1 MSMARSSGR
10 RAAARRVRF
19 LLIAC
24 SGLFVASPLS
34 IHSQSRI
41 ESFRLASDSPLAT
54 DGTLVYGVADDHR
67 TLLVSPGASSPWQP
81 MALRPSPG
89 RISGL
94 AWIRDGLYVA
104 DEASRAIYRVP
115 DVERSSVQMRLVG
128 SPARPATVVVQG
140 PPLVR
145 PGSLAFVGGRLLI
158 ADRGAN
164 AVFHLDPQGDRRLD
178 VLARGLPDGAIY
190 LAVDKGV
197 VAITSP
203 DAGEIRQPAPFESG
217 FTQKGPAPMEFSIWR
232 TRVAA
237 DPVPESASQKRLPA
251 GVARSI
257 QRPGAAILARGSLF
271 MVDEGA
277 GWVCVA
283 LRQQQRWTK
292 LAPATPVAKPAG
304 LLPLGDTLLVLD
316 GDRGVLERWPLP
328 VPTDVDLGREIRPAL
343 EALYSRLFERRAL
356 ATRRVAWRGTLDQTL
371 KEEGLGEMPRG
382 SKLPSIVCALNP
394 GVCVQDQWRPPVEGR
409 IVVPDVPIDRVVD
422 LATLD
427 TAELGDGRTLGDE
440 VNRRIVSPTF
450 HDYRSGAEL
459 IELNASRLSALQKAP
474 TYGKQKWGPYD
485 ANTILAL
492 GQKDFPP
499 GFSLTVPTE
508 KARALVALPRLL
520 LRDDSWLT
528 DIRLISPSFSWT
540 PLEETEA
547 KAYAI
552 DPQPP
557 PGPAPSPAPCDM
569 NALQQERAELVKTIH
584 HTLPPN
590 LGTVKVGVLEVGG
603 IDVQHPAFGGPNVA
617 FSFISTPPTPAPA
630 VTDPP
635 TCASASTADDHGTSV
650 AGLIASRQAGLV
662 GFAPNVQI
670 VPLRSTDD
678 VVGDEL
684 FAAFRDRKVRIFNLS
699 LHYREKLV
707 KNIRRRI
714 HELDALFIVAAGN
727 DPTDQKPVCESIDPY
742 PAYPVCEGERPNVL
756 VVAGTTFQGNA
767 LIDPTVNPPA
777 AGSNWNENVVQIAAP
792 GTGYHAPTRNN
803 GYAPVSGTSFA
814 APLVTATAA
823 ILFAEG
829 VTDPWLIKQRIIATA
844 DQKVNL
850 LGKVF
855 GAGLLNVERAVT
867 APQFAILTKGTT
879 TKRVDLQLG
888 PQTNAISISWAG
900 GSRTLPLANVRRL
913 TKNQAGGTYRIIYLD
928 DVTNRLIVQTE
939 VDRGNW
945 AVRYQVVDAGTGAV
959 APAIV
964 SDQIENYDDYVGPVS

>member
-1 MSMARSSGR
+1 
-10 RAAARRVRF
+10 V
-19 LLIAC
+19 
-24 SGLFVASPLS
+24 
-34 IHSQSRI
+34 
-41 ESFRLASDSPLAT
+41 
-54 DGTLVYGVADDHR
+54 
-67 TLLVSPGASSPWQP
+67 
-81 MALRPSPG
+81 
-89 RISGL
+89 
-94 AWIRDGLYVA
+94 
-104 DEASRAIYRVP
+104 
-115 DVERSSVQMRLVG
+115 
-128 SPARPATVVVQG
+128 
-140 PPLVR
+140 
-145 PGSLAFVGGRLLI
+145 
-158 ADRGAN
+158 
-164 AVFHLDPQGDRRLD
+164 D
-178 VLARGLPDGAIY
+178 VLVPGLPEGAIY
-190 LAVDKGV
+190 VAVDRGV

-203 DAGEIRQPAPFESG
+203 DAGEVRQPAPFGGG
-217 FTQKGPAPMEFSIWR
+217 FAQKGPAPMEFSIWK
-232 TRVAA
+232 TRAST

-257 QRPGAAILARGSLF
+257 QRPGAAVLARGSLF

-283 LRQQQRWTK
+283 LRQQRWTK
-292 LAPATPVAKPAG
+292 LAPATPVSRPTG

-328 VPTDVDLGREIRPAL
+328 VPTDIDLGREIRPAL
-343 EALYSRLFERRAL
+343 DALYSRLLERRAL

-371 KEEGLGEMPRG
+371 REEGFGDATQG
-382 SKLPSIVCALNP
+382 SKVPSIVCALNP
-394 GVCVQDQWRPPVEGR
+394 GVCVQDQWRPPVAGKV
-409 IVVPDVPIDRVVD
+409 VVPDVPIDRVVD
-422 LATLD
+422 LATIE
-427 TAELGDGRTLGDE
+427 TAELADGRTIGDE
-440 VNRRIVSPTF
+440 VGRRIVSPDF
-450 HDYRSGAEL
+450 NDYRSGAEL

-474 TYGKQKWGPYD
+474 TYGGKQSWGPYD
-485 ANTILAL
+485 ANNILGL
-492 GQKDFPP
+492 RQKDFPP
-499 GFSLTVPTE
+499 GFTLTVPTE
-508 KARALVALPRLL
+508 KQRALVALPRPL
-520 LRDDSWLT
+520 LRDDAWLS
-528 DIRLISPSFSWT
+528 DIRLISPSFNWT
-540 PLEETEA
+540 PYEETEA
-547 KAYAI
+547 KTYGA

-557 PGPAPSPAPCDM
+557 PSPAPGPSPCDM
-569 NALQQERAELVKTIH
+569 NALKRERADLVTTIH

-590 LGTVKVGVLEVGG
+590 LPTVKVGVLEVGG
-603 IDVQHPAFGGPNVA
+603 IDVQHPAFGGANVA
-617 FSFISTPPTPAPA
+617 FSYISAPPPPAPP

-635 TCASASTADDHGTSV
+635 TCGAATTADDHGTAV
-650 AGLIASRQAGLV
+650 AGLIASRQDGLA

-714 HELDALFIVAAGN
+714 HELDALFVVAAGN

-742 PAYPVCEGERPNVL
+742 PAYPVCEGDRPNVL
-756 VVAGTTFQGNA
+756 VVAATTFQGNA

-792 GTGYHAPTRNN
+792 GTGYHAPSRNN

-823 ILFAEG
+823 LLFAEG

-867 APQFAILTKGTT
+867 APQFAILTKGTA

-888 PQTNAISISWAG
+888 PQSNAISISWAG

-913 TKNQAGGTYRIIYLD
+913 TKNQTGGTYRIVYLD

-939 VDRGNW
+939 IDSGSW
-945 AVRYQVVDAGTGAV
+945 PFKYQVVDAGTGAV

-964 SDQIENYDDYVGPVS
+964 ADQIENYDDYVGPVS